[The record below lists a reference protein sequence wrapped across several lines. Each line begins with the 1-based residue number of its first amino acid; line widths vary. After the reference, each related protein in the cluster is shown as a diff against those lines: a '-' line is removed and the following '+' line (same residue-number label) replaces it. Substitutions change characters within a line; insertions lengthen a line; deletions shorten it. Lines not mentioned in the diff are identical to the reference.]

1 MRAMYGNGVK
11 LHSKFLWIDAA
22 ARTEEQGAA
31 FIGGKDVF
39 ILPLTGSGSN
49 VVKPRGTAQLT
60 TAQRHVPSSEP
71 RTSGKPSAVPL
82 WLHFRCGRQ
91 KVHPLNL
98 WSVFETTY
106 PFQTLLLGS
115 FPRWIQATN
124 LTDLGNIQSG
134 VSSQT
139 SSVFFFPFH
148 CSSFSCSVWT
158 ATLNQNSVHV
168 CPCLLAFYLY
178 FKVSWELFWIFF
190 KHTWTFYT
198 FTQLYPSHPK
208 TWYLQRCD
216 RCIVTN
222 TIHSI
227 WSIKFTCHT

>member
-1 MRAMYGNGVK
+1 MLQPGQRN
-11 LHSKFLWIDAA
+11 
-22 ARTEEQGAA
+22 REQPLS
-31 FIGGKDVF
+31 GGKDVF

-71 RTSGKPSAVPL
+71 RTSGKPSAVPQ

-91 KVHPLNL
+91 KVRPLNL

-139 SSVFFFPFH
+139 SSVFFCFF
-148 CSSFSCSVWT
+148 SFSLFEFLMFSMDSNTKSEQRACMS
-158 ATLNQNSVHV
+158 
-168 CPCLLAFYLY
+168 LLAGFLSILQGVLRII
-178 FKVSWELFWIFF
+178 FKFF
-190 KHTWTFYT
+190 LNIHGHFTYISLVFVT
-198 FTQLYPSHPK
+198 FTHPYPSHPK
-208 TWYLQRCD
+208 TWYLQRCE

-222 TIHSI
+222 TIHLI
-227 WSIKFTCHT
+227 WSIKFTCHI